1 MVVCALMECLLR
13 TEPGARRCSR
23 PDPSDPFV
31 LAFRSWQRVLY
42 LFYPTC
48 LEATLGLIKLI
59 RCGRNLLIL
68 GRDGGRVQQLRL

>member
-42 LFYPTC
+42 LFILSHMPGSH
-48 LEATLGLIKLI
+48 LGF
-59 RCGRNLLIL
+59 N
-68 GRDGGRVQQLRL
+68 